1 MPGVM
6 RFAGNVMLSTHG
18 MGAQQLLM
26 DRAPSHVVSVAPPA
40 GCDAG
45 ASSVLVLPPLHELCC
60 ARRSCTTRSHP

>member
-1 MPGVM
+1 
-6 RFAGNVMLSTHG
+6 